1 MRGRSPCAS
10 ARKRNEQR
18 RKAFRNSSSKFSSV
32 AFDRLLRVRK
42 FGNPSGVPVEKNHR
56 AAFQATCR
64 PNTECGHEKRGMAL
78 LISALLTSP
87 PQSRL
92 PVSKLLVPAS
102 ADVRCAWRLVSRRY
116 TADDVIR
123 RAYVQ
128 MILEPEPLC
137 DGCPSRC
144 AGCPWA
150 WMDDD
155 FIAEGG
161 DEEALQ
167 QRDVLAREELGLEP
181 LQQQPAG
188 AAPASATTELMDRDP

>member
-1 MRGRSPCAS
+1 MRGRSPCA
-10 ARKRNEQR
+10 KRNGQR
-18 RKAFRNSSSKFSSV
+18 RKAFRNSSSKLSGV
-32 AFDRLLRVRK
+32 AFDHLLRVRK
-42 FGNPSGVPVEKNHR
+42 FGNPRGKESPCGFMR
-56 AAFQATCR
+56 FAQATCH
-64 PNTECGHEKRGMAL
+64 TSYAATKRGMAL

-92 PVSKLLVPAS
+92 PVSKLLVPPS
-102 ADVRCAWRLVSRRY
+102 ADARCAWGLVSRRY
-116 TADDVIR
+116 TADDGIR

-161 DEEALQ
+161 DAEALQ
-167 QRDVLAREELGLEP
+167 QRDALAREELGLEP
-181 LQQQPAG
+181 LQRQPAG
-188 AAPASATTELMDRDP
+188 AAPASAATELMDRDP